1 MQHPRTPHVDP
12 SPIRRRARRALALF
26 GLCTLLGLGA
36 LTVAPDA
43 ESQAPAGYQVLVNVK
58 NPISGASRE
67 ALADLFLKRTTRWE
81 SSERALP
88 VDLRTDSAVRR
99 AFSLAV
105 LKRPVAAV
113 RSYWTQRIFS
123 GRDIP
128 PPELESDEA
137 VARFVA
143 EHPGAVGYTS
153 SRAVPAGTKRLEIR

>member
-1 MQHPRTPHVDP
+1 MQRPSLPHVIP
-12 SPIRRRARRALALF
+12 PPTRRRARRALAL
-26 GLCTLLGLGA
+26 GLCALLGLGA
-36 LTVAPDA
+36 LTVSADA
-43 ESQAPAGYQVLVNVK
+43 VSQSPASYQVLVNAK
-58 NPISGASRE
+58 NPLTATSRE
-67 ALADLFLKRTTRWE
+67 ALADIFLKRSSRWE

-88 VDLRTDSAVRR
+88 VDLRSDSPVRR
-99 AFSLAV
+99 AFSLGV

-153 SRAVPAGTKRLEIR
+153 SRAIPAGTKRLEIR